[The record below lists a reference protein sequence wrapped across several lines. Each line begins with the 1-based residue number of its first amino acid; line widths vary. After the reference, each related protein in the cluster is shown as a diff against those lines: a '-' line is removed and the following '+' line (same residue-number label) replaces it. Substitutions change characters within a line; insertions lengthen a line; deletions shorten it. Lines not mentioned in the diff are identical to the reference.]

1 MRGAQNPARR
11 WIPVF
16 ALFELHNAEEI
27 VRDLPAWGR
36 AHMPGLTG
44 LTLGR
49 PGFAAVIA
57 VLSAVLFAIA
67 WAFRDRARATRRLQM
82 LFLAVMMA
90 VFVWHIAISIHTRSL
105 QPGVVTAAV
114 FLPLY
119 ALMLYRLRRTP
130 A

>member
-16 ALFELHNAEEI
+16 ALFELHNLEEI
-27 VRDLPAWGR
+27 LRDMPAWGR
-36 AHMPGLTG
+36 AHMPVLKGMSLGL
-44 LTLGR
+44 
-49 PGFAAVIA
+49 PGFTALVV
-57 VLSAVLFAIA
+57 VLSVVLFAIA
-67 WAFRDRARATRRLQM
+67 WAFRNNARATRRLQM
-82 LFLAVMMA
+82 LFLAFMIA
-90 VFVWHIAISIHTRSL
+90 VFVWHIAISLHTRSL
-105 QPGVVTAAV
+105 QPDVVTAAV

>member
-1 MRGAQNPARR
+1 MTRTSDPARL
-11 WIPVF
+11 WIAIF

-49 PGFAAVIA
+49 SGFAAVFA
-57 VLSAVLFAIA
+57 VLSAVLFTIA
-67 WAFRDRARATRRLQM
+67 WAFRNKAGATRRLQM
-82 LFLAVMMA
+82 LFLAVMLA

-105 QPGVVTAAV
+105 QPGVVTAAA
-114 FLPLY
+114 FLPVY
-119 ALMLYRLRRTP
+119 AWMLARLRRV
-130 A
+130 AA